1 MTEEYDTAAREPP
14 CSLDDV
20 KRVVTDEGDKS
31 ASYKV
36 AINSPRSV
44 VMCLLTVWGVELF
57 AELNF
62 FFLTYLR
69 AAATLGKATTRV
81 A

>member
-31 ASYKV
+31 ASYKM

-44 VMCLLTVWGVELF
+44 VMCLLTVGFKKFQRVCTP
-57 AELNF
+57 AETPFDRRLE
-62 FFLTYLR
+62 R
-69 AAATLGKATTRV
+69 
-81 A
+81 